1 MARSLCL
8 EMWRYSIKKVVHEV
22 ATFLGNKSANA
33 VTKSNGN
40 KIAKQDPVE
49 KIIIPPE
56 ERAEY

>member
-1 MARSLCL
+1 MLRNVALF
-8 EMWRYSIKKVVHEV
+8 YKKVVHEV
-22 ATFLGNKSANA
+22 AEFLGNKSANA